1 MRSDLSHSSYY
12 ILCTHTVTNVQTI
25 CKKTN
30 PGTDAAR
37 KVLFIN
43 KISVFR
49 VDDIVTLKTLKLLR
63 QSLLRAALNLLQTA
77 GADEHVR
84 VGIGTAELVVEDHRL
99 FTAAFLQEERTE
111 LVGHLWIPETIAL
124 PELEGILVQ
133 DLCPEVAVVA
143 SAVTA
148 AESMVE
154 IRAAVTWDNLAD
166 ETFGQC
172 KKRWRSFLMWE
183 YLQLANILKHVREW

>member
-49 VDDIVTLKTLKLLR
+49 VAISSTLKTLKLLW
-63 QSLLRAALNLLQTA
+63 QSLLRAALNVSSRKNLLQAA
-77 GADEHVR
+77 GTDESVR
-84 VGIGTAELVVEDHRL
+84 IRIGATELVVEDHRL
-99 FTAAFLQEERTE
+99 LTAAFLEEEAAE
-111 LVGHLWIPETIAL
+111 LPGHFRIPETIAL
-124 PELEGILVQ
+124 PVLEGILVQ
-133 DLCPEVAVVA
+133 DL
-143 SAVTA
+143 
-148 AESMVE
+148 
-154 IRAAVTWDNLAD
+154 
-166 ETFGQC
+166 
-172 KKRWRSFLMWE
+172 
-183 YLQLANILKHVREW
+183 